1 MCVWGGG
8 KEFSE
13 SAGGYVSLP
22 FRACSSKNKTVN
34 PFPCIHIFWLSI
46 DIEETNEVAD
56 ERTEQVLLMLSTH
69 RKLCKNGSEHLNLST
84 RQY

>member
-1 MCVWGGG
+1 MCVVGGRR

-56 ERTEQVLLMLSTH
+56 
-69 RKLCKNGSEHLNLST
+69 
-84 RQY
+84 